1 MPERQRIPEIVG
13 TGFVALDVVINGLR
27 PQGPRLW
34 AGGTCGNVLAISGF
48 LGWRSSAI
56 ARLSDDPAGQCVLD
70 DLKRW
75 NVDACYAQL
84 EPQCPTPIV
93 VQEITKT
100 KSGIPI
106 HRFFWTCPGCGA
118 YYPGFRPVTIKA
130 VRAIQPKLRDASVF
144 FFDRVSP
151 GILDIARYYARKG
164 SLIFFEPS
172 GSGDPRLFQEALRLA
187 HVLKYSHQR
196 VRSFADL
203 ITKSFPPLQIETLG
217 EDGLRYRCNLPGVSG
232 SGWRQM
238 GSFEVPALKDSAGAG
253 DWCSAGI
260 ISAIGANGAAALS
273 SIPFGDLTQALR
285 FSQALAAWNCGFEGA
300 RGGMYSVTKS
310 TFKKSIAGI
319 LAGRT
324 NGHRTMLPND
334 EAYKEHLSLL
344 CPNCELTTTNRQTIQ
359 TRSVVYAPE

>member
-1 MPERQRIPEIVG
+1 MPERQRIPEIAG

-75 NVDACYAQL
+75 NVDACHAQL
-84 EPQCPTPIV
+84 EPKCSTPIV

-100 KSGIPI
+100 KSGIPV
-106 HRFFWTCPGCGA
+106 HRFLWTCPGCGA

-172 GSGDPRLFQEALRLA
+172 GSGDPRLFQEALRLT

-203 ITKSFPPLQIETLG
+203 MTKSFPPLQIETLG
-217 EDGLRYRCNLPGVSG
+217 EDGLRYRCNLPGISS
-232 SGWRQM
+232 SGWRLM
-238 GSFEVPALKDSAGAG
+238 GSFEVPVFKDSAGSG

-260 ISAIGANGAAALS
+260 ISVIGANGVEGLS
-273 SIPFGDLTQALR
+273 SLSLDGLTRALR
-285 FSQALAAWNCGFEGA
+285 FGQALAAWNCGFEGA
-300 RGGMYSVTKS
+300 RGGMYAVAKS
-310 TFKKSIAGI
+310 AFKKSIAGI

-324 NGHRTMLPND
+324 SRHPTMLPNNG
-334 EAYKEHLSLL
+334 EYKEDLSLL
-344 CPNCELTTTNRQTIQ
+344 CPNCELPTTNRAKTQ
-359 TRSVVYAPE
+359 TRSVVLVQK